1 MDCSDGLA
9 TDLSHICRESQVHA
23 TIILERLPLSPAV
36 REAARA
42 FDRDPYDW
50 ATGGGEDYELLLTCE
65 PAAASAL
72 AAGLLTATGTP
83 LTVIGE
89 VAAGE
94 PEITWVGAAGEP
106 VRIRAGY
113 EHFRG

>member
-9 TDLSHICRESQVHA
+9 TDLGHICRESRVGA
-23 TIILERLPLSPAV
+23 TIDLERLPLSPAV

-42 FDRDPYDW
+42 FGRDPLDW

-65 PAAASAL
+65 PAAASGL
-72 AAGLLTATGTP
+72 AAGLLSATGTP

-89 VAAGE
+89 ITAGA
-94 PEITWVGAAGEP
+94 PEMTWVGPAGEP
-106 VRIRAGY
+106 VAIRAGY

>member
-1 MDCSDGLA
+1 MG
-9 TDLSHICRESQVHA
+9 HGRRQ
-23 TIILERLPLSPAV
+23 
-36 REAARA
+36 
-42 FDRDPYDW
+42 
-50 ATGGGEDYELLLTCE
+50 DYELLLTCE
-65 PAAASAL
+65 PAAASTI
-72 AAGLLTATGTP
+72 AAGLLTATGMP